1 MENKETKKK
10 PGRKPKVK
18 TEQVEKIPKKRGRK
32 PKGGKIVSETNT
44 KIKNVKTQVVKPN
57 IILHLRCNTN
67 NLNTYKSSVS
77 GNSQN
82 ISNINPSLINE
93 TLNTTLTIENDN
105 NKISNKSKNIESIIN
120 KKLKILNNSVHQNN
134 ISNKNSDCFWCT
146 YSFTNPPCFI
156 PEKKIKKNIY
166 IYGCFCSPECA
177 AAYLFNQQIDSS
189 TKWERYSLL
198 NSLYASVYN
207 YTKNIKLAPNPHYLL
222 DKFYGNLTIE
232 EYRSTFSQNKLLMLI
247 NKPLTQVVPEI
258 FEDNN
263 EFNNKIVD
271 NTTKI
276 KTKSIFV

>member
-1 MENKETKKK
+1 MENKEVKKK

-32 PKGGKIVSETNT
+32 PKGGKIVSESKTNSNN
-44 KIKNVKTQVVKPN
+44 IKTQLVKPN

-67 NLNTYKSSVS
+67 NLNNYKNSVS
-77 GNSQN
+77 GNSEHINN
-82 ISNINPSLINE
+82 ITPSLINE
-93 TLNTTLTIENDN
+93 INNTTLTNESD
-105 NKISNKSKNIESIIN
+105 KSSNKTKTIESIVN

-134 ISNKNSDCFWCT
+134 ISNKNSNCFWCT

-156 PEKKIKKNIY
+156 PEKKIKSNIY

-177 AAYLFNQQIDSS
+177 SAYLFNEHIDSS

-207 YTKNIKLAPNPHYLL
+207 YTKNIKLAPNPYYLL

-232 EYRSTFSQNKLLMLI
+232 EYRYTFSQNKLLMLV

-263 EFNNKIVD
+263 EFTNKIVD

-276 KTKSIFV
+276 KTKSIFT